1 MNLTARPQM
10 LKQVNLSLIRNAFKS
25 IGIATRAEIADK
37 TMISP
42 TTVRSLMTEMQRNGE
57 IESIGYAESS
67 GGRKAERYRFKS
79 NRFFS
84 VSFCITSDAVHYL
97 IVDIYGNT
105 LEAGEL
111 GKLDVDTREPIV
123 SFLDQLLT
131 QREIKSIGLG
141 VPGIVDDG
149 VYWSMAPDGDSLT
162 RIDIGVF
169 LAQLYGIPVIMEN
182 DLNAIAIGYCRSY
195 EKQYPA
201 GSPDSGSDGSPGSSS
216 DGGPGSGPDSSSDS
230 ASDIDPDSGS
240 DNSPESGPAGGPGST
255 NMAYISFAEHGISAG
270 FIAGGKIVRGFK
282 NHAGELSLVPHC
294 QYDTPYEFAPA
305 KMDDDQFFA
314 YVVKVLSWICAIL
327 NPQYITLA
335 GPEFRENCLAAIR
348 DGIRARIS
356 HNMLPEVHYSADARN
371 NYFEGMAFLTAER
384 IFDEVHLRKM

>member
-1 MNLTARPQM
+1 
-10 LKQVNLSLIRNAFKS
+10 
-25 IGIATRAEIADK
+25 
-37 TMISP
+37 MISP
-42 TTVRSLMTEMQRNGE
+42 TTVRSLLTEMQRNGE

-67 GGRKAERYRFKS
+67 GGRKAEKYRFKS

-84 VSFCITSDAVHYL
+84 VSFCIAEDAVSYL
-97 IVDIYGNT
+97 IVDIYGNI
-105 LEAGEL
+105 LETGEL
-111 GKLDVDTREPIV
+111 VKLDIDTREPIV

-131 QREIKSIGLG
+131 QKEIKSIGLG

-169 LAQLYGIPVIMEN
+169 LARLYGIPVIMEN

-195 EKQYPA
+195 EKQFPA
-201 GSPDSGSDGSPGSSS
+201 GGPCGIPDSGPGGGSGSDPGNGPDNSL
-216 DGGPGSGPDSSSDS
+216 GNGPAGAGAPGSGPY
-230 ASDIDPDSGS
+230 
-240 DNSPESGPAGGPGST
+240 ST

-270 FIAGGKIVRGFK
+270 FIAEGRIVRGFK
-282 NHAGELSLVPHC
+282 NHAGELSLVPLC
-294 QYDTPYEFAPA
+294 RYDTPYEFKPGQ
-305 KMDDDQFFA
+305 MDDDQFVA

-335 GPEFRENCLAAIR
+335 GPEFRENCLDAIR
-348 DGIRARIS
+348 DGIRTHIS
-356 HNMLPEVHYSADARN
+356 DNMIPEVHYSSDARN

-384 IFDEVHLRKM
+384 IFDEIHLRKM

>member
-1 MNLTARPQM
+1 M

-25 IGIATRAEIADK
+25 IGVATRAEIADK

-42 TTVRSLMTEMQRNGE
+42 TTVRSLLTEMQRNGE

-67 GGRKAERYRFKS
+67 GGRKAEKYRFKS

-84 VSFCITSDAVHYL
+84 VSFCITGEDVSYL

-195 EKQYPA
+195 EKLFPA
-201 GSPDSGSDGSPGSSS
+201 GD
-216 DGGPGSGPDSSSDS
+216 PGSGPDSGSGNGPGNDPGSS
-230 ASDIDPDSGS
+230 PDSSLG
-240 DNSPESGPAGGPGST
+240 NGPAGAPGNGPYST

-270 FIAGGKIVRGFK
+270 FIAEGRIVRGFK
-282 NHAGELSLVPHC
+282 NHAGELSLVPQC
-294 QYDTPYEFAPA
+294 QYDTPYEFKPRQ
-305 KMDDDQFFA
+305 MNDDQFVT

-356 HNMLPEVHYSADARN
+356 HNMIPEVHYSPDDRH

-384 IFDEVHLRKM
+384 IFDEVLLRKM

>member
-42 TTVRSLMTEMQRNGE
+42 TTVRSLLTEMQRNGE

-67 GGRKAERYRFKS
+67 GGRKAEKYRFKS

-84 VSFCITSDAVHYL
+84 VSFCITGEDVSYL

-111 GKLDVDTREPIV
+111 GKLDIGTREPIV

-131 QREIKSIGLG
+131 QKEIKSIGLG

-195 EKQYPA
+195 EKLFPA
-201 GSPDSGSDGSPGSSS
+201 GD
-216 DGGPGSGPDSSSDS
+216 PGSGPDSGSGIGPGNDPGSS
-230 ASDIDPDSGS
+230 PDSSLG
-240 DNSPESGPAGGPGST
+240 NGPAGAPGNGPYST

-270 FIAGGKIVRGFK
+270 FIAEGRIVRGFK
-282 NHAGELSLVPHC
+282 NHAGELSLVPQC
-294 QYDTPYEFAPA
+294 QYDTPYEFKPRQ
-305 KMDDDQFFA
+305 MNDDQFVT

-356 HNMLPEVHYSADARN
+356 YNMLPEVHYSSDARN